1 MLIASAAY
9 NSLPY
14 LFRFRQCLSEF
25 YNTPW
30 DSAHH
35 HNTSHTPHHGHHASI
50 FIAPTSASSTPA
62 SPKKRSLCNAA
73 KYMSALP
80 VIIFSA
86 MQGTYGDP
94 HDHGNLSKESDSSAF
109 LGANTLFSIWVMA
122 VLFNS
127 LYSFWWD
134 VTNDFGLHLLLPTRV
149 TIVPLRRTLLLP
161 DPLIYYLVTALD
173 LILRLTW
180 SLKLSSHLHSI
191 HEMEVGIFILEA
203 LEVLRRWLWVFV
215 RIEWEAVRKG
225 GDSLEERLRS
235 HSSEADLPLLGG
247 SAAGLSVGLDRR
259 ISANHRKTVSKV
271 AGEDEGSDHEIGL
284 GRSGVLVDVP
294 TIEVKHR

>member
-1 MLIASAAY
+1 
-9 NSLPY
+9 
-14 LFRFRQCLSEF
+14 
-25 YNTPW
+25 
-30 DSAHH
+30 
-35 HNTSHTPHHGHHASI
+35 
-50 FIAPTSASSTPA
+50 
-62 SPKKRSLCNAA
+62 
-73 KYMSALP
+73 
-80 VIIFSA
+80 